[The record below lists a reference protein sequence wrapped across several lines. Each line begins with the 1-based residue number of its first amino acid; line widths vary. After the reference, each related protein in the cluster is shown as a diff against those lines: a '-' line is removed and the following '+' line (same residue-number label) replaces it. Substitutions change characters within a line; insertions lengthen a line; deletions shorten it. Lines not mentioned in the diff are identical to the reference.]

1 MEPSRL
7 EPEMSEDMSPEQ
19 QERDR
24 MRVSIQQ
31 KDDLAMEKFRQIV
44 TETTFDLDP
53 ICVYVIM
60 DKLRGTHNSAKIP
73 EKSYKKAEQM
83 LRVLGVNK
91 YWENP

>member
-1 MEPSRL
+1 
-7 EPEMSEDMSPEQ
+7 
-19 QERDR
+19 

-31 KDDLAMEKFRQIV
+31 HDAAAMEKFRQIV

-60 DKLRGTHNSAKIP
+60 DKLRGTHNSANIP

>member
-1 MEPSRL
+1 
-7 EPEMSEDMSPEQ
+7 MSESYSPEQ
-19 QERDR
+19 ETELKR
-24 MRVSIQQ
+24 MRTSIQE
-31 KDDLAMEKFRQIV
+31 KDAAVMAKFQTII
-44 TETTFDLDP
+44 TETAFDLDP